1 MIALVVVGGA
11 GRMGRAI
18 AEAADGAGDL
28 TVRACVDPVAGARA
42 PGSANPAGDGPVW
55 GSDLA
60 AVVRPGDVVV
70 EFSSPAGALATA
82 KICAE
87 RGLPLVSGTTG
98 LDADAESGIRAAA
111 TRVPVIRAANFSIG
125 VLALRRAL
133 DAVLTALPGW
143 DVEIVERHHRG
154 KVDAPSGTALELAR
168 RARAQRGWGEE
179 TVRNGRS
186 GRTGPRPDAEI
197 GLHSLRGGS
206 WIGDHA
212 VVFAGAGEWVELRHV
227 AQDRGAFAHGV
238 LRAARF
244 VAEAA
249 PGLYTLDDVIETGD
263 P

>member
-1 MIALVVVGGA
+1 MILLAEFYRTHWALDPTTFHTLHMVIERWASG
-11 GRMGRAI
+11 
-18 AEAADGAGDL
+18 
-28 TVRACVDPVAGARA
+28 VR
-42 PGSANPAGDGPVW
+42 
-55 GSDLA
+55 LA
-60 AVVRPGDVVV
+60 A
-70 EFSSPAGALATA
+70 E
-82 KICAE
+82 E
-87 RGLPLVSGTTG
+87 
-98 LDADAESGIRAAA
+98 IRAA
-111 TRVPVIRAANFSIG
+111 IGDDDIG

-143 DVEIVERHHRG
+143 DLEIVERHHRG

-197 GLHSLRGGS
+197 GLHALRGGS

-244 VAEAA
+244 VADAA
-249 PGLYTLDDVIETGD
+249 PGLYTLDDVIGTGD

>member
-1 MIALVVVGGA
+1 MISLVVVGGA

-18 AEAADGAGDL
+18 AEAAAGAADL
-28 TVRACVDPVAGARA
+28 TVRACVDPAAGAR
-42 PGSANPAGDGPVW
+42 SADPAGDGPVW
-55 GSDLA
+55 GSDLSSVA
-60 AVVRPGDVVV
+60 RPGDVVI
-70 EFSSPAGALATA
+70 EFASPAATVATA
-82 KICAE
+82 MICAE

-111 TRVPVIRAANFSIG
+111 TRVPVVRAANFSIG

-143 DVEIVERHHRG
+143 DLEIVERHHRG

-179 TVRNGRS
+179 TITNGRS
-186 GRTGPRPDAEI
+186 GRTGPRADAEI
-197 GLHSLRGGS
+197 GLHALRGGS

-244 VAEAA
+244 VADAA
-249 PGLYTLDDVIETGD
+249 PGLYTLDDVIGTGD

>member
-1 MIALVVVGGA
+1 MIALVIVGGA

-18 AEAADGAGDL
+18 ADAASGAGDL
-28 TVRACVDPVAGARA
+28 TVRACID
-42 PGSANPAGDGPVW
+42 PAGGSGAPDPGGNRPVW
-55 GSDLA
+55 GTDLGA
-60 AVVRPGDVVV
+60 IVQAGDVVV
-70 EFSSPAGALATA
+70 EFSTPAAALATA
-82 KICAE
+82 RTCAE

-98 LDADAESGIRAAA
+98 LDPESESGIRAASS
-111 TRVPVIRAANFSIG
+111 RVPIVRAANFSIG

-133 DAVLTALPGW
+133 DAVLPALSEW

-168 RARAQRGWGEE
+168 RARAQRGWGEDAE
-179 TVRNGRS
+179 RS
-186 GRTGPRPDAEI
+186 GRKGPTGPRKNAEI

-206 WIGDHA
+206 WVGDHA
-212 VVFAGAGEWVELRHV
+212 VVLAGPGEWVELRHV

-244 VAEAA
+244 VADAR
-249 PGLYTLDDVIETGD
+249 PGIYTLDDVIGTAH